1 MTPERERI
9 AALAGV
15 VGAFHIT
22 DRAMRDAQGRV
33 ERALAAEALD
43 ERGVD
48 EYVHAVRRYFE
59 PYEREAC
66 GQLRHVDRELARLYQ
81 LQFNLT
87 AERGVVAKRVEAVR
101 GVLGALAELRRP
113 MKVFEEAGRGTI
125 SIFAYAGGVAE
136 LLADSFRFIFAL
148 RIRARETL
156 DQAYLLGV
164 QSWAIVL
171 LTSLFTGMV
180 ISLESA
186 QQVASLGFSNYVGG
200 AVAVASARE
209 LGPMLSAV
217 VVAGRTGA
225 AIAAE
230 LGSMVVTEQIEA
242 LLSLGLSPTR
252 MLVVP
257 RIIALM
263 VMLPLLTILAVV
275 VSIVGGMWIA
285 NLYAHITTESFLD
298 SARAALPFSD
308 VLRGL
313 FKSLVFG
320 LIVAIIGAYQGLQ
333 TRGGAAGVGKSTT
346 GSVVTSIILIFAF
359 NFGLSYLLFGHT

>member
-1 MTPERERI
+1 
-9 AALAGV
+9 
-15 VGAFHIT
+15 
-22 DRAMRDAQGRV
+22 
-33 ERALAAEALD
+33 
-43 ERGVD
+43 
-48 EYVHAVRRYFE
+48 
-59 PYEREAC
+59 
-66 GQLRHVDRELARLYQ
+66 
-81 LQFNLT
+81 
-87 AERGVVAKRVEAVR
+87 
-101 GVLGALAELRRP
+101 
-113 MKVFEEAGRGTI
+113 MKVFDEVGRGTI
-125 SIFAYAGGVAE
+125 NAFAYAGGVAE
-136 LLADSFRFIFAL
+136 LLTDSLRFIVAL
-148 RIRARETL
+148 RIRVRETL

-186 QQVASLGFSNYVGG
+186 AQFASYGVSNLVGG
-200 AVAVASARE
+200 AVAFSAARE

-257 RIIALM
+257 RLVALV
-263 VMLPLLTILAVV
+263 VMLPLLTVLAVI
-275 VSIVGGMWIA
+275 VSILGGMWVA
-285 NLYAHITTESFLD
+285 NIYAHISTESFIT
-298 SARAALPFSD
+298 SARQALPFED

-313 FKSLVFG
+313 FKSIVFAV
-320 LIVAIIGAYQGLQ
+320 IIAIIGAYQGLQ

-346 GSVVTSIILIFAF
+346 GAVVTSIILIFIF
-359 NFGLSYLLFGHT
+359 NFALSYILFGHS